1 MKKKLIGISILSA
14 ALTVSVSVPAFAGWI
29 REGESWAYEYA
40 NGSRPKNANWFT
52 DPDTGLEYYIDPD
65 GHIMTGTYVE
75 GYWLDDSGVKHEKSE
90 AQIALEKEREQRN
103 ANRKSPGKTHANI
116 QETATAAKTAG
127 IASSTTRRVYQ
138 AEMKSLMDSI
148 LADSFKQIGNL
159 GNSSI
164 QKSIVNNNVETTY
177 GLKAE
182 NGLMIISSTLWNSS
196 NKSNTNYVPYAF
208 ELHYNRGII
217 SDSDLSA
224 ILNDTFKKLLVASL
238 GESEGNAMYERI
250 MAEEVGSQ
258 EKLSGNGASDTG
270 NPYEMSYRTNNANIK
285 VTCSEILPP
294 AEEETSAEENAEGEE
309 TTAGG
314 TAEGQPQETE
324 ASTEAAE

>member
-1 MKKKLIGISILSA
+1 M
-14 ALTVSVSVPAFAGWI
+14 
-29 REGESWAYEYA
+29 
-40 NGSRPKNANWFT
+40 
-52 DPDTGLEYYIDPD
+52 
-65 GHIMTGTYVE
+65 
-75 GYWLDDSGVKHEKSE
+75 
-90 AQIALEKEREQRN
+90 
-103 ANRKSPGKTHANI
+103 
-116 QETATAAKTAG
+116 
-127 IASSTTRRVYQ
+127 
-138 AEMKSLMDSI
+138 
-148 LADSFKQIGNL
+148 
-159 GNSSI
+159 
-164 QKSIVNNNVETTY
+164 
-177 GLKAE
+177 
-182 NGLMIISSTLWNSS
+182 
-196 NKSNTNYVPYAF
+196 PYAF